1 MVFTLALHF
10 SAFGI
15 QIGCVASLLICIKL
29 SLSQLSKLT
38 TLKELTTHRVVNEY
52 IENEW
57 QLAAHDAFG
66 VHCTRFRLLT
76 SVFVSCFVWF
86 RAVLGGDV

>member
-1 MVFTLALHF
+1 MVFTLVLPF

-38 TLKELTTHRVVNEY
+38 TLMKLTKLTTCRSQRRPL
-52 IENEW
+52 I
-57 QLAAHDAFG
+57 G
-66 VHCTRFRLLT
+66 T
-76 SVFVSCFVWF
+76 S
-86 RAVLGGDV
+86 LH